1 MATGVHVPTLVFHRL
16 PQALQLCAAITAVAF
31 ATACGSSTST
41 EVIAPSGVPA
51 RCQTSLSGTSTTFGP
66 TGGSGTLTVGVSRE
80 CPWSASSQQP
90 WIEIMSAREG
100 QGEGTVSFRVA
111 SNADPVLRRGSI
123 TVNDQR
129 LDVSQDPAPCSF
141 NVGATPDTVPAEGAQ
156 IPVQVSTHSACQWT
170 AVSESSFATV
180 SPSSGSGPATIQVV
194 VSSNSGSP
202 RTVTVVVAGA
212 RRSITQSAATPPPAP
227 PPPAPPTPTPTP
239 TQHRRRRRR
248 RPQHRRRRRHRADTD
263 ADSNTNADADPNTTA
278 ASGSCAA
285 TLRVESV
292 SESAVVHIPRRRGRG
307 GCERCRHVFVDGDE
321 LAVMAHH
328 HQGCGGHGER

>member
-1 MATGVHVPTLVFHRL
+1 MQWAHVGNRKDSIDCNSRVLPGMRDHSLVATGVHVLTLVFRRL
-16 PQALQLCAAITAVAF
+16 PLALQLGAAMAAVAL
-31 ATACGSSTST
+31 AMACGSSTST

-111 SNADPVLRRGSI
+111 ANADPVLRRGSI

-180 SPSSGSGPATIQVV
+180 SPSSGSGPATVQVV

-227 PPPAPPTPTPTP
+227 PPPTPPTPTPTP
-239 TQHRRRRRR
+239 TPTRPRHRRRPRRRRRR
-248 RPQHRRRRRHRADTD
+248 RRRRQPQRRPQHHRSLRLLCRHPACRK
-263 ADSNTNADADPNTTA
+263 
-278 ASGSCAA
+278 C
-285 TLRVESV
+285 LRVSGR
-292 SESAVVHIPRRRGRG
+292 SHSSAARTRW
-307 GCERCRHVFVDGDE
+307 
-321 LAVMAHH
+321 M
-328 HQGCGGHGER
+328 